1 MPAQLPEVPKMPV
14 IFTDFD
20 TYQYGYV
27 SDAGFTGSVNACEI
41 NCYKSNTQVARI
53 CLIKAG
59 LPLPANAV
67 HSGVLYLYFPLS
79 QFGDIIGI
87 FRYEKAINISLDT
100 DTSVGEINNA
110 VEKPG
115 KKLPG

>member
-1 MPAQLPEVPKMPV
+1 MPV

-27 SDAGFTGSVNACEI
+27 SDAGFTGNVNACEI
-41 NCYKSNTQVARI
+41 NCYKSSTFVARI

-59 LPLPANAV
+59 LTLPANAV
-67 HSGVLYLYFPLS
+67 HDGAIYLYFPLS

-100 DTSVGEINNA
+100 DSNVGEINNA
-110 VEKPG
+110 VEHPG

>member
-1 MPAQLPEVPKMPV
+1 MSV
-14 IFTDFD
+14 ISKAIDS
-20 TYQYGYV
+20 YQIGYV
-27 SDAGFTGSVNACEI
+27 SDAGFTGTVNACEI

-67 HSGVLYLYFPLS
+67 HSGVVYLYFPLS

-87 FRYEKAINISLDT
+87 FRYEKALNLSLDT
-100 DTSVGEINNA
+100 DTLVGEIGCE
-110 VEKPG
+110 VDKPG
-115 KKLPG
+115 ARAP